1 MNKKI
6 LRRSRRIC
14 LTMTNKMIF
23 LQKISLLRPYPL
35 WALPLSDGEQELGGR

>member
-14 LTMTNKMIF
+14 LTTSMMIS
-23 LQKISLLRPYPL
+23 LQTISLLHPFLP

>member
-14 LTMTNKMIF
+14 LRTSMMIS
-23 LQKISLLRPYPL
+23 LQTISLLHPFLP